1 MEGTMKRLLAAAIGL
16 PLILSAIPAQA
27 DWVTSWTAAPLPP
40 TPGTGQF
47 ATPSWTNRTIRQ
59 TLKLSAGGSALR
71 VRLTNA
77 FGAGPLKIGAARVAL
92 LDDSGKE
99 VPGSAHM
106 LTFAGADSASIAK
119 GAPLISDTIKMAVP
133 ALARISLDLY
143 LPEATGPCT
152 CHQTGLDTGLVS
164 PEGNFVGKPFTEE
177 AKIQSRPFVAGVEVD
192 AAKGAA
198 TVAII
203 GDSISDGI
211 GSTNGAN
218 RRWPDFLAAR
228 LAARKGNVWGVAN
241 QGISGNRVINDGAGE
256 AAVTRLDR
264 DILAMPGVKAI
275 IVFEGVNDIGVGFGP
290 ARPPAANRPALPPS
304 TPITAQDVI
313 NGYRQIIARAH
324 AKGIKVYGATIAPYK
339 GAIYWSEAG
348 EAARQQINAFIRSS
362 KEFDA
367 VLDFDAVI
375 RDPKDPASM
384 RADYH
389 MGDHLHGND
398 ASYKAAADSID
409 LKLFP

>member
-1 MEGTMKRLLAAAIGL
+1 MNRLWAAAMAL
-16 PLILSAIPAQA
+16 PMLVAAVPAQA
-27 DWVTSWTAAPLPP
+27 DWVTTWTAAPLPP
-40 TPGTGQF
+40 SPGTGPF

-59 TLKLSAGGSALR
+59 TLRLSAGGTALR

-77 FGAGPLKIGAARVAL
+77 FGGGALKVGAARVAL

-99 VPGSAHM
+99 IAGSARTLM
-106 LTFAGADSASIAK
+106 FAGSGSVTIPK
-119 GAPLISDTIKMAVP
+119 GAPMVSDSIKLAVP
-133 ALARISLDLY
+133 ALARISVDLY

-164 PEGNFVGKPFTEE
+164 PDGNFTGKPFTEE
-177 AKIQSRPFVAGVEVD
+177 AKIQSRAFIAGVEVD
-192 AAKGAA
+192 ASRGAA
-198 TVAII
+198 TVAIM

-218 RRWPDFLAAR
+218 RRWPDFLASR
-228 LAARKGNVWGVAN
+228 LAARKGTAWGVAN

-275 IVFEGVNDIGVGFGP
+275 IVFEGVNDLGVAFGP
-290 ARPPAANRPALPPS
+290 PRPAAPGRPAPAPA
-304 TPITAQDVI
+304 TPITAQDII

-339 GAIYWSEAG
+339 GAGYWSEQG
-348 EAARQQINAFIRSS
+348 EAARQAVNAFIRTS

-367 VLDFDAVI
+367 TLDFDAVI
-375 RDPKDPASM
+375 RDPANPATM
-384 RADYH
+384 RSDFH

-398 ASYKAAADSID
+398 ASYKAAAESID
-409 LKLFP
+409 LRLFP

>member
-1 MEGTMKRLLAAAIGL
+1 MNRLFAAAIGL
-16 PLILSAIPAQA
+16 PLLVSAVPAQA
-27 DWVTSWTAAPLPP
+27 DWITTWTAAPLPP
-40 TPGTGQF
+40 NPGPGPSATPG
-47 ATPSWTNRTIRQ
+47 WTNRTIRQ
-59 TLKLSAGGSALR
+59 TLRLSAGGTALR

-77 FGAGPLKIGAARVAL
+77 FGGAPLKVGAARIAL

-106 LTFAGADSASIAK
+106 LRFGGAGGVTIPR
-119 GAPLISDTIKMAVP
+119 GAPMVSDAVKLDVP
-133 ALARISLDLY
+133 ALARVSLDLY
-143 LPEATGPCT
+143 FPDATGPCT
-152 CHQTGLDTGLVS
+152 CHQAGLDTGLVS
-164 PEGNFVGKPFTEE
+164 PEGDFSGMEFTPE
-177 AKIQSRPFVAGVEVD
+177 AKIQSRPFIAGVEVD

-198 TVAII
+198 TVAVI

-211 GSTNGAN
+211 GSTSGAN

-228 LAARKGNVWGVAN
+228 LAARKGTIWGVAN

-264 DILAMPGVKAI
+264 DVLAMPGVKAI
-275 IVFEGVNDIGVGFGP
+275 IVFEGVNDLGVAFGP
-290 ARPPAANRPALPPS
+290 PRPGPAGAPPRPAA

-313 NGYRQIIARAH
+313 NGYRQIITRAH

-339 GAIYWSEAG
+339 GAGYWSESG
-348 EAARQQINAFIRSS
+348 EAARQEINGFIRTS
-362 KEFDA
+362 KAFDA
-367 VLDFDAVI
+367 VLDFDKVI
-375 RDPKDPASM
+375 RDPQDPASM

-398 ASYKAAADSID
+398 AGYKAAGNSID
-409 LKLFP
+409 LKLFR